1 MEERVTKNFS
11 RKIGFEKSGEIFSV
25 TVCVENV
32 SPDFPMGIAKPYLD
46 MIYADIM
53 KTIIFQ
59 EAYWQTL

>member
-25 TVCVENV
+25 TVC
-32 SPDFPMGIAKPYLD
+32 GIAKPYLD

-53 KTIIFQ
+53 KTIIF
-59 EAYWQTL
+59 